1 MGKRAYGSDTIQR
14 TREEDPAGYGVG
26 GTGDWTQRPFFSTT
40 LSAEQALL
48 TEPRL
53 LGQGREPPKPSLD
66 VINANGDIVV
76 PVDQRHFGFW
86 LKMLLGAPATTDN
99 GDGTFDHV
107 YSSGGA
113 TLPSFAR
120 ELQHTQTQVYGLA
133 TGIKV
138 NTLGLEW
145 RRSGKTQATLG
156 CIAQNEALSGAA
168 DAGTNVAAIAYD
180 AFSPFQGSIK
190 QGGAALGNVVE
201 ARLTYSNGAEAVE
214 NIRSDGLIDDVDPG
228 PVEVSGELV
237 IRFNNLTTINNA
249 SAGTPIDLEL
259 GWVDAVSGHSLLFA
273 VHEVYL
279 PRPRI
284 PVEGPRGI
292 QARYAFQAS
301 LNTVAAASLT
311 ATLVNDVET
320 Y

>member
-14 TREEDPAGYGVG
+14 TRPEAPGGYGAG
-26 GTGDWTQRPFFSTT
+26 GTGDWTQRPFYSTT

-53 LGQGREPPKPSLD
+53 LGQGREPPKPCLD

-76 PVDQRHFGFW
+76 PVDRRHFGFW
-86 LKMLLGAPATTDN
+86 LKMLLGAPTTTGSDPY
-99 GDGTFDHV
+99 THV
-107 YSSGGA
+107 YKSGTG

-120 ELQHTQTQVYGLA
+120 ELQHTQTEVYSLT
-133 TGIKV
+133 TGVKI

-145 RRSGKTQATLG
+145 RRSGKAQATLG
-156 CIAQNEALSGAA
+156 CIAQNEALSVSANA
-168 DAGTNVAAIAYD
+168 DGDVAAIVFD

-237 IRFNNLTTINNA
+237 IRFNDLTNINNA
-249 SAGTPIDLEL
+249 SNGTAIDLEL
-259 GWVDAVSGHSLLFA
+259 GWVDAGGHSLLFA

-284 PVEGPRGI
+284 PVEGPRAI

-301 LNTVAAASLT
+301 LNSAASASLT
-311 ATLVNDVET
+311 ATLVNDVAT